1 MNYVTRGTTSK
12 QTWFQTGRNNTPF
25 MSLSANF
32 RGLTISTGN
41 KLKIELS
48 KPSSL
53 FPEGVVFV
61 GKVVFDQAAFCI
73 KLETGQLITLRNI
86 NDKAKI
92 QIIHEEPPKNQ
103 LDIFQK

>member
-1 MNYVTRGTTSK
+1 MLT
-12 QTWFQTGRNNTPF
+12 
-25 MSLSANF
+25 AIF
-32 RGLTISTGN
+32 RGQTIKTGD

-48 KPSSL
+48 KPSKM

-73 KLETGQLITLRNI
+73 KLETGQLITLRNV

-92 QIIHEEPPKNQ
+92 KIIQEEPPKNQ
-103 LDIFQK
+103 LDLF